1 MPERF
6 PELRVAQ
13 DRFVGHMENVR
24 SYQQTL
30 QATQHT
36 TSQVASDTPSLPAT
50 FGAVNPVILATTSN
64 HQTQFDFNPGRSEP
78 DQAHPARSNTS
89 GCFTKAMQEL
99 DTGYVS
105 QQLHST
111 LGIPQSSSGPLSMS
125 FADDHGPQNQYQQP
139 PGWLGDGMQNWSQ

>member
-64 HQTQFDFNPGRSEP
+64 HQTQFDFNAGRSEP
-78 DQAHPARSNTS
+78 DQAHPARSHTS
-89 GCFTKAMQEL
+89 GFFTKAMQEL
-99 DTGYVS
+99 DAGYVS
-105 QQLHST
+105 QQLPST
-111 LGIPQSSSGPLSMS
+111 LGIPQSSSSPHSVS
-125 FADDHGPQNQYQQP
+125 FADARSPQDQYPQP
-139 PGWLGDGMQNWSQ
+139 PGWLGNDMQGWQP